1 MTSFQ
6 YIFFSD
12 VKVLRCLKHT
22 TWQKR
27 ILLLC
32 KESLWSQGLFPATH
46 LTGFRRTP
54 LWISLQRECDNRS
67 SLSYHGPDAFLRL
80 GIFADVFEPW
90 YFRIESYG
98 WPGLVSLST
107 VGLTAF
113 HWVTRETRTQAC
125 YSETQESHP
134 VSAIWWITD
143 PFEFK
148 SRIIVTLLREVV

>member
-1 MTSFQ
+1 MYVCRCFLCMYNVCIPCWRIILKEHCTLQVVLSFIWMATPHQVSVHTRANLFQDLSNQIIKMTSFQ
-6 YIFFSD
+6 YIFFFSD

-54 LWISLQRECDNRS
+54 LCISLQRECDNRS

-80 GIFADVFEPW
+80 
-90 YFRIESYG
+90 ES
-98 WPGLVSLST
+98 
-107 VGLTAF
+107 
-113 HWVTRETRTQAC
+113 
-125 YSETQESHP
+125 
-134 VSAIWWITD
+134 
-143 PFEFK
+143 
-148 SRIIVTLLREVV
+148 LLMS